1 MLAEVEEEDKS
12 YVCETPF
19 AIKLEHNQPET
30 VENMDVYLK
39 VEPDLP
45 EGAEL

>member
-30 VENMDVYLK
+30 VENMDVDLE
-39 VEPDLP
+39 VEPDFS
-45 EGAEL
+45 EGVEL